1 LLHTLDKHK
10 PLDSFWPQDRYFQG
24 LNPSD
29 RAFAQLLVK
38 TVLRRLG
45 QIDSVLGHF
54 MEKPVDMPRI
64 QHTLRLG
71 AAQLLFLGTP
81 PHAAVHSS
89 VELAKQLKLERLSG
103 LVNAVLKKVA
113 QEGAALI
120 ETPDAAAIN
129 TPPWLYASWLRAYGK
144 EAAQAIAAAHLSDP
158 SLDLTVKSNPAEW
171 ADKLG
176 GMLLPNGTVRL
187 SQARGITQLAG
198 FAEGEWWVQ
207 DAAASLPALLL
218 GNVKGK
224 HVIDLCA
231 APGGKTAQLVVAGA
245 KVTAVDQSKDRMAT
259 LKANLHRLKL
269 SANYVVANALKYQPD
284 HAPDAILLDAPC
296 SATGTARRHPDVLRH
311 RKADDILRLAE
322 TQQKL
327 LHHAL
332 DMLKSGGV
340 LVYAVCSLQPEEGE
354 EQIAALLKNRSDVK
368 RQPMDS
374 ALIGGLTDCITKH
387 GDLRTL
393 PCHMAESGGMD
404 GFYAAVLI
412 KK

>member
-1 LLHTLDKHK
+1 
-10 PLDSFWPQDRYFQG
+10 
-24 LNPSD
+24 
-29 RAFAQLLVK
+29 
-38 TVLRRLG
+38 
-45 QIDSVLGHF
+45 
-54 MEKPVDMPRI
+54 M
-64 QHTLRLG
+64 
-71 AAQLLFLGTP
+71 
-81 PHAAVHSS
+81 
-89 VELAKQLKLERLSG
+89 
-103 LVNAVLKKVA
+103 
-113 QEGAALI
+113 
-120 ETPDAAAIN
+120 
-129 TPPWLYASWLRAYGK
+129 
-144 EAAQAIAAAHLSDP
+144 
-158 SLDLTVKSNPAEW
+158 
-171 ADKLG
+171 
-176 GMLLPNGTVRL
+176 
-187 SQARGITQLAG
+187 
-198 FAEGEWWVQ
+198 
-207 DAAASLPALLL
+207 
-218 GNVKGK
+218 
-224 HVIDLCA
+224 
-231 APGGKTAQLVVAGA
+231 
-245 KVTAVDQSKDRMAT
+245 DQSKDRMAT